1 MIESRIP
8 CPVCLGVHMVKQSSA
23 PRKLT
28 LDLCPRCGGIW
39 FEPGEFRRLRSGPRV
54 DLARSLTVSPHSGRC
69 HACTAILRR
78 DEESCAA
85 CGNQNRIDCP
95 ECARPMHRVTHDGVT
110 VDVCTRCRGVWFDE
124 HELSAIW
131 TVAIATVVDVDA
143 ADSSRAPG
151 ASGDG
156 RAALV
161 DALVYGPDV
170 GAVVI
175 EGSVRVAGSAID
187 GLAAAPELAG
197 SVAEAAGSVFEALVS
212 LVGAVLDGL

>member
-1 MIESRIP
+1 
-8 CPVCLGVHMVKQSSA
+8 
-23 PRKLT
+23 
-28 LDLCPRCGGIW
+28 
-39 FEPGEFRRLRSGPRV
+39 
-54 DLARSLTVSPHSGRC
+54 
-69 HACTAILRR
+69 
-78 DEESCAA
+78 
-85 CGNQNRIDCP
+85 
-95 ECARPMHRVTHDGVT
+95 MHGVTHDGVT

-131 TVAIATVVDVDA
+131 TVAIATVVDADA
-143 ADSSRAPG
+143 ASSSRAPG